1 MNMPNHKL
9 HILDQLHLRGNFVRR
24 RTYSIGLCFSFD
36 RLSNRA
42 GGTKFSM
49 IILSVGCWIGWG
61 GRCRRGWGR
70 RYCRRSNIGEAL
82 KWLFCTN
89 GLLDIGTLKILSPQ
103 YLNLAWVFVHAL
115 QIFWSFSIIARCS
128 ALVTLQLF
136 APNPVANRAL
146 SLLTLGYIFEVQ
158 MLTRVQAILQS
169 SFLQTNPQA
178 WNLFSKSWIPASV
191 SANTCEGQLS
201 KHHHASL
208 QQTPA
213 KLLVQAECWCFI
225 LNHYQLIL
233 NCRRY
238 KSI

>member
-1 MNMPNHKL
+1 METL
-9 HILDQLHLRGNFVRR
+9 SGEGLTQLAYVLPSIVWATEQAVQNFQW
-24 RTYSIGLCFSFD
+24 LFSQWAAELVEEGD
-36 RLSNRA
+36 A
-42 GGTKFSM
+42 AEVGVGDIAAFSSCM
-49 IILSVGCWIGWG
+49 KMHW
-61 GRCRRGWGR
+61 
-70 RYCRRSNIGEAL
+70 RSNIGEAL

-178 WNLFSKSWIPASV
+178 WNLFSKSWSPASV

-225 LNHYQLIL
+225 LKHYQLIL